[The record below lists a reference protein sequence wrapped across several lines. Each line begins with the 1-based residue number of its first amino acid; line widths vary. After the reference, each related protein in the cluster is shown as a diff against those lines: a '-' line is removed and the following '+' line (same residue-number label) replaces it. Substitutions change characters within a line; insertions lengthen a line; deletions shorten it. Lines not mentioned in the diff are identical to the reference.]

1 MTSDGKFSS
10 LITENRTDS
19 VQGALHTDTFQG
31 FSGGLT
37 NSQKGKTRRA
47 RAPAGK
53 TDLQHKSIKSVCL
66 IAAPGSRRSSSG
78 GADGRM
84 KVKDGC
90 RGRAKRKVGALE
102 KEEEEV

>member
-10 LITENRTDS
+10 LIAEKRTDS
-19 VQGALHTDTFQG
+19 LQGALHTHTFQG

-37 NSQKGKTRRA
+37 SSQKGKTRTA

-53 TDLQHKSIKSVCL
+53 TDLQHKSIKSVCV
-66 IAAPGSRRSSSG
+66 IAAPGSRTSSGG
-78 GADGRM
+78 GADGGM

-102 KEEEEV
+102 EEEEL